1 MFNSTVFSLGVLPD
15 CDQVHISVGG
25 LVALNGHAG
34 PHISIEVEGFPQ
46 QQVHGGMAS
55 SYWCL
60 QRAFRLLK
68 NSKIFHVKPK
78 EYI

>member
-34 PHISIEVEGFPQ
+34 PHISI
-46 QQVHGGMAS
+46 
-55 SYWCL
+55 
-60 QRAFRLLK
+60 
-68 NSKIFHVKPK
+68 
-78 EYI
+78 